1 MRLGEKVSA
10 RNYAAQAVAE
20 LNRGAVKF
28 PQLDRKGALLFA
40 RLVEGAVHFA
50 LPDGGMVFNDDL
62 RGIEGQRLRIPYPE
76 VTVEYFVPHEAARLD
91 AERPTYSPRRL
102 IFLTDI
108 SREQVIQRRSGYERQ
123 GAGVLSPVPD
133 ASKLEGDEFILFMCA
148 AQIGEHWM
156 PMTGT
161 WLFPVEG
168 WDEGHLPQ
176 FNGGRG
182 VRGEMGILMPDYAGD
197 LVSRVGAQTARHHL
211 HIDIEAELRAS
222 MEFFEAVS
230 CSNIISQVH
239 EKGASE
245 VVNARRARD
254 GKLPIYETK
263 VLAIDP
269 GWLKAHRQSS
279 SSGDIEV
286 SRASPRQHLRRGH
299 IRRIHQGT
307 ERQQQVWIPPTVVGD
322 AARGQ
327 INKTYQLGRRQHAH

>member
-10 RNYAAQAVAE
+10 RNYAAQAVADITRRLDKHSE
-20 LNRGAVKF
+20 
-28 PQLDRKGALLFA
+28 LDRKGAELFIGLA
-40 RLVEGAVHFA
+40 QIAERFA

-62 RGIEGQRLRIPYPE
+62 RGIEGQRLRLPYPM
-76 VTVEYFVPHEAARLD
+76 VTVEYFVPHDKARLD

-102 IFLTDI
+102 IYLEEVTRD
-108 SREQVIQRRSGYERQ
+108 RVNERRAAYERNNV
-123 GAGVLSPVPD
+123 GALSAMPD
-133 ASKLEGDEFILFMCA
+133 ASRLLGDSFIYFMCA
-148 AQIGEHWM
+148 AQIGEWWV
-156 PMTGT
+156 PMAGT
-161 WLFPVEG
+161 WLFPVDDWNEG
-168 WDEGHLPQ
+168 RLPQ

-182 VRGEMGILMPDYAGD
+182 VRGEIGFLMPDYVID
-197 LVSRVGAQTARHHL
+197 LIKRVGSEMARRHIQ
-211 HIDIEAELRAS
+211 IDIEAELRAS

-245 VVNARRARD
+245 AVNARRARD

-263 VLAIDP
+263 VLVIDP
-269 GWLKAHRQSS
+269 GWLKAHRQPS
-279 SSGDIEV
+279 SSGDVET

-327 INKTYQLGRRQHAH
+327 INKTYQMWRGQHAH